1 MKCRKTRK
9 VGKSYSSLS
18 STSLLALK
26 WVQSCSSRLQ
36 DYGSTK
42 RPTRSSLPFRTSFL
56 SPWVYWASPEHTE
69 KSFGGEV
76 RSKWQGTNK
85 KKAFHA
91 KMQAIS
97 FANHANML
105 KNVGVKAWHLNCT
118 NKCKKALYF
127 AAFGLFA
134 FEKSDGC
141 LFGSQEIGNLPQ
153 HCYFL
158 MHEKSINRII
168 PTTNNI

>member
-1 MKCRKTRK
+1 MKERVSWGYMKCRKTRK

-105 KNVGVKAWHLNCT
+105 K
-118 NKCKKALYF
+118 KCGSESL
-127 AAFGLFA
+127 AFKLHKQMQKSVIFRCLWA
-134 FEKSDGC
+134 FCIRKV
-141 LFGSQEIGNLPQ
+141 
-153 HCYFL
+153 
-158 MHEKSINRII
+158 
-168 PTTNNI
+168 